1 MGTLPTR
8 PGFTGAGR
16 RVQTMRALSKVMTTC
31 CPTIADLRRLGC
43 QEHGWDCPDVIVQRQ
58 DDGSFII
65 PNHDGGESAIGITYC
80 PWCGTVLFSL
90 N

>member
-1 MGTLPTR
+1 MS
-8 PGFTGAGR
+8 A
-16 RVQTMRALSKVMTTC
+16 C
-31 CPTIADLRRLGC
+31 CPTMADMLRLGC

-65 PNHDGGESAIGITYC
+65 PVHDGGESGIGIKYC
-80 PWCGTVLFSL
+80 PWCGTALSTL